1 MDFLSRFG
9 HQATGCGRLK
19 CRNCGASGHGAA
31 DCKEPKVCNGC
42 GVQGHVFRDCPARS
56 RTYAEAAGGGKD
68 GDSADAADLSLRPL
82 DEVIGEMMAE
92 GLPLTGPTESVAEA
106 VAESVL
112 EEVGQPPKVWADEMD
127 GLLSGLSDEEMEA
140 SKARRPRSPSADGG
154 VGSAPVE
161 EAGVSPVARGRK
173 KRRKE
178 GVAQEVQEA
187 SFAVENRYA
196 VLNPDFGGELG
207 AGGDDSLLLGLPEA
221 IAIDSGGQ
229 GSGDS
234 GVVPETALSDLA
246 SASVLGTDQLVSQL
260 EGHGVEDVDSSSSP
274 EHAFVAPISPNSVDY
289 LVQVVF
295 TADVPAFGRGFW
307 KLNCSVLQDSSFKED
322 FKAHYEVW
330 VGLKPFFT
338 SLLDWWDCLKT
349 NVRAFAVS
357 FCSTRAWASRAAF
370 VGLQRELSSL
380 VAAEN
385 RGEAPDQDRMAVVR
399 SDLEAY
405 FKGKARDF
413 FFRCRREKVELG
425 EVCGAYFFKQV
436 RAARAKVVISGLRT
450 EGGTVV
456 HDPAGLV
463 KAASA
468 FYGASFRVGSV
479 DSSKAESFLGFLE
492 GRVPPDIAG
501 SWCCASNSGLT
512 AAGTVSLIHG
522 QGRERKD
529 QGGGK
534 ERLSFIR
541 KLRPV
546 LLGYLPVVV
555 AGDFN
560 CALRDVDRSRPRND
574 CSSRELI
581 DIINEY
587 QLQDL
592 GRDLVPRYTWVSS
605 NGQSFSRI
613 DLHLLEPTLTASG
626 TTSAATFFSDHRQ
639 LTTTVH
645 LPDRQTNRGKGLWK
659 LNTTLL
665 TDTLNKQYIT
675 QLTNWTSLLDL
686 FDSPSDWWEMVKERT
701 KHFYMKADF
710 YSNLYTVKTT
720 DDDLI
725 DGLLKHIAPIPE
737 EEEEGD
743 LSPEELTRAMQTL
756 STGKGDAAQL
766 RNWRPISL
774 LGSDYKILAKALMY
788 RLQRSLPRA
797 VGSDQTC
804 GVPGR
809 SALDNLSAVRD
820 IFAHSAERSQPFCLF
835 NLDQE
840 KAFDRVSHPYMLK
853 GYPLSALLYT
863 IAIEPLLTSIRSNPL
878 IIGYPLPGAHGMTLK
893 TQAYMDDITIITTS
907 PRSIPQI
914 THSINIFCRATGA
927 IVNET
932 KSEVYV
938 TPDWPADPV
947 PPYPKKETVNILAVC
962 FGGTNPGRRS
972 WKDPRQ
978 GSKENRW
985 MAGAIPLDDWLTG
998 SAAMTLQSS
1007 LARSPPRSPPGA
1019 RRQQGPICGL
1029 GDVLDSWKTQARHYK
1044 TLQEMCRSKKPN
1056 KASVTHLLNL
1066 EFESRRR
1073 FITSDIVNEQDQ
1085 PSKILEAYS
1094 CFKDLDHVT
1103 SEDPDAYLSQRP
1115 LFCPVLLV
1123 YEGNC
1128 MIAIGNTPVTTFDK
1142 KKIDEGLLYL
1152 LGPSGLSLKIFNSS
1166 RSSPPYNKFKA
1177 YPRSDTESKVVT
1189 VKFHNECI
1197 QEYDIETWLNRYAT
1211 IKSEGRRV
1219 LDEDQ
1224 VWTTGVG
1231 GVRHLPSTITLG
1243 NNRGSVH
1250 YYGMPKLCRNCGN
1263 LGHLAAACTAC
1274 KICQA
1279 YPDTNTLTTRHHT
1292 TSLRGAGANPHLRV
1306 AVLGG
1311 GG

>member
-1 MDFLSRFG
+1 MD
-9 HQATGCGRLK
+9 TGVQRIRDEDGIWTGARKCNITLRRNPAGNIMHLPSTIMLGNNRGQVFYYGMPKL
-19 CRNCGASGHGAA
+19 CRNCGAQGHLAA
-31 DCKEPKVCNGC
+31 DCTVIRCKNCGLDHLTKDCTEERKCNLC
-42 GVQGHVFRDCPARS
+42 GEEGHVFRNCPSSYAN
-56 RTYAEAAGGGKD
+56 RTRYQRETPPDPTPAPEEEPEQRPPPEQTSKTEPMQTPTPPEPHTPTETVPSPELVPALSTDSEDDSDSESTGQENNTNNTTSSLGSPVSPLSMFTPLPPLEHPHSLPLFTECEDSQKHD
-68 GDSADAADLSLRPL
+68 SQPTSTSKLTLKNYTYLKQEWSPGDSEWSGSNVDRADGVAILLKNPNIHFTKITYTDPGRL
-82 DEVIGEMMAE
+82 I
-92 GLPLTGPTESVAEA
+92 VAEI
-106 VAESVL
+106 SYHNT
-112 EEVGQPPKVWADEMD
+112 KVK
-127 GLLSGLSDEEMEA
+127 LIN
-140 SKARRPRSPSADGG
+140 
-154 VGSAPVE
+154 VYAP
-161 EAGVSPVARGRK
+161 
-173 KRRKE
+173 
-178 GVAQEVQEA
+178 
-187 SFAVENRYA
+187 
-196 VLNPDFGGELG
+196 
-207 AGGDDSLLLGLPEA
+207 
-221 IAIDSGGQ
+221 
-229 GSGDS
+229 
-234 GVVPETALSDLA
+234 
-246 SASVLGTDQLVSQL
+246 
-260 EGHGVEDVDSSSSP
+260 
-274 EHAFVAPISPNSVDY
+274 
-289 LVQVVF
+289 
-295 TADVPAFGRGFW
+295 
-307 KLNCSVLQDSSFKED
+307 
-322 FKAHYEVW
+322 
-330 VGLKPFFT
+330 
-338 SLLDWWDCLKT
+338 T
-349 NVRAFAVS
+349 N
-357 FCSTRAWASRAAF
+357 
-370 VGLQRELSSL
+370 Q
-380 VAAEN
+380 
-385 RGEAPDQDRMAVVR
+385 Q
-399 SDLEAY
+399 
-405 FKGKARDF
+405 
-413 FFRCRREKVELG
+413 
-425 EVCGAYFFKQV
+425 
-436 RAARAKVVISGLRT
+436 
-450 EGGTVV
+450 
-456 HDPAGLV
+456 
-463 KAASA
+463 
-468 FYGASFRVGSV
+468 
-479 DSSKAESFLGFLE
+479 
-492 GRVPPDIAG
+492 
-501 SWCCASNSGLT
+501 
-512 AAGTVSLIHG
+512 
-522 QGRERKD
+522 
-529 QGGGK
+529 

-737 EEEEGD
+737 EEDALGRCK
-743 LSPEELTRAMQTL
+743 PKYR
-756 STGKGDAAQL
+756 KGDAAQL

-947 PPYPKKETVNILAVC
+947 PPYPKK
-962 FGGTNPGRRS
+962 
-972 WKDPRQ
+972 
-978 GSKENRW
+978 
-985 MAGAIPLDDWLTG
+985 
-998 SAAMTLQSS
+998 
-1007 LARSPPRSPPGA
+1007 
-1019 RRQQGPICGL
+1019 
-1029 GDVLDSWKTQARHYK
+1029 
-1044 TLQEMCRSKKPN
+1044 KK
-1056 KASVTHLLNL
+1056 L
-1066 EFESRRR
+1066 
-1073 FITSDIVNEQDQ
+1073 
-1085 PSKILEAYS
+1085 
-1094 CFKDLDHVT
+1094 
-1103 SEDPDAYLSQRP
+1103 
-1115 LFCPVLLV
+1115 
-1123 YEGNC
+1123 
-1128 MIAIGNTPVTTFDK
+1128 
-1142 KKIDEGLLYL
+1142 
-1152 LGPSGLSLKIFNSS
+1152 
-1166 RSSPPYNKFKA
+1166 
-1177 YPRSDTESKVVT
+1177 
-1189 VKFHNECI
+1189 
-1197 QEYDIETWLNRYAT
+1197 
-1211 IKSEGRRV
+1211 
-1219 LDEDQ
+1219 
-1224 VWTTGVG
+1224 
-1231 GVRHLPSTITLG
+1231 
-1243 NNRGSVH
+1243 
-1250 YYGMPKLCRNCGN
+1250 
-1263 LGHLAAACTAC
+1263 
-1274 KICQA
+1274 
-1279 YPDTNTLTTRHHT
+1279 
-1292 TSLRGAGANPHLRV
+1292 
-1306 AVLGG
+1306 
-1311 GG
+1311 